1 MRKIIRGG
9 YLLLYYIIAFR
20 IGSVSLPFI
29 NEFGRQL
36 RYWLCKHIFDSM
48 GESVN
53 IQPRAYFGS
62 GVGFKIGSHS
72 GLGRNFWTQGTVLEI
87 GDDVMIGQDVMI
99 LGGGHRFS
107 DVSIPMRLQGNVER
121 SRLKIGNDVWIG
133 ARVTILAKI
142 GTIGNGVIIG
152 AGSVVTK
159 PVPDYAIV
167 AGNPAKVIG
176 YRINN
181 K

>member
-1 MRKIIRGG
+1 M
-9 YLLLYYIIAFR
+9 LFYYIIAFR

-72 GLGRNFWTQGTVLEI
+72 GLGRNFWTQETVLEI

-99 LGGGHRFS
+99 FGGGHRFS

-159 PVPDYAIV
+159 AVPDYAIV

>member
-1 MRKIIRGG
+1 MVKFIKGG
-9 YLLLYYIIAFR
+9 YLLLYYIISFR

-159 PVPDYAIV
+159 AVPDYAIV

>member
-1 MRKIIRGG
+1 M
-9 YLLLYYIIAFR
+9 
-20 IGSVSLPFI
+20 
-29 NEFGRQL
+29 
-36 RYWLCKHIFDSM
+36 
-48 GESVN
+48 
-53 IQPRAYFGS
+53 
-62 GVGFKIGSHS
+62 
-72 GLGRNFWTQGTVLEI
+72 
-87 GDDVMIGQDVMI
+87 
-99 LGGGHRFS
+99 
-107 DVSIPMRLQGNVER
+107 SISSIHEKGIVER

-159 PVPDYAIV
+159 AVPDYAIV